1 MLYNNHSDIDKQKLL
16 NTLYLEQGL
25 SFHDIAVQL
34 DTYPNKVRRDA
45 MRFQIPIRDKSTAQQ
60 NALKTGKHKHPT
72 KGSKRSE
79 QVKNKIGKSVMD
91 SYENLPDDQKDIR
104 KEKAKQRWDSLSQ
117 DEQKSRLSAANKAVR
132 VSSKVGSK
140 LEHFLLK
147 RLIQDGYTPEFHK
160 EQVLSN
166 TKLQIDLYLP
176 TIVTAIE
183 VDGPSHF
190 LPVWGEESLK
200 KNIKYD
206 NKKSG
211 LIIGKG
217 LNLVRIKQTHDFSE
231 ARATAVYTKLIEI
244 ISNHTKVFVQSKIIE
259 IED

>member
-1 MLYNNHSDIDKQKLL
+1 MLYSNYSDFDKKNLLTKLYID
-16 NTLYLEQGL
+16 QGL
-25 SFHDIAVQL
+25 SFHDIATQL

-45 MRFQIPIRDKSTAQQ
+45 MKFQIPIRDKSTAQQ

-91 SYENLPDDQKDIR
+91 SYESLSDNQKDIR

-117 DEQKSRLSAANKAVR
+117 DEQKARLSAANKAVR

-147 RLIQDGYTPEFHK
+147 RLIQDGYNPEFHK

-183 VDGPSHF
+183 IDGPSHF

-217 LNLVRIKQTHDFSE
+217 LNLIRIKQTHDFSE
-231 ARATAVYTKLIEI
+231 ARATTVYTKLTEI
-244 ISNHTKVFVQSKIIE
+244 LSNHTKVFIQSKIIE

>member
-1 MLYNNHSDIDKQKLL
+1 MLYSNYSDFDKKALLTKLYID
-16 NTLYLEQGL
+16 QGL
-25 SFHDIAVQL
+25 SFHDIATQL

-45 MRFQIPIRDKSTAQQ
+45 MKFQIPIRDKSTAQQ

-91 SYENLPDDQKDIR
+91 SYESLSDNQKDIR

-117 DEQKSRLSAANKAVR
+117 DEQKARLSAANKAVR

-147 RLIQDGYTPEFHK
+147 RLIQDGYNPEFHK

-183 VDGPSHF
+183 IDGPSHF

-217 LNLVRIKQTHDFSE
+217 LNLIRIKQTHDFSE
-231 ARATAVYTKLIEI
+231 ARATTVYTKLTEI
-244 ISNHTKVFVQSKIIE
+244 LSNHTKVFIQSKIIE

>member
-1 MLYNNHSDIDKQKLL
+1 MLYNSYSDIDKQKLL
-16 NTLYLEQGL
+16 TKLYIDQGL
-25 SFHDIAVQL
+25 SFHDIATQL

-45 MRFQIPIRDKSTAQQ
+45 MKFQIPIRDKSTAQQ

-72 KGSKRSE
+72 KGHKRSE

-91 SYENLPDDQKDIR
+91 SYESLPDDQKDIR
-104 KEKAKQRWDSLSQ
+104 KEKARQRWDSLSE
-117 DEQKSRLSAANKAVR
+117 DEKKERLSAANKAVR

-147 RLIQDGYTPEFHK
+147 RLIKDGYSPEFHK

-176 TIVTAIE
+176 TIATAIE
-183 VDGPSHF
+183 IDGPSHF

-200 KNIKYD
+200 KNIEYD

-231 ARATAVYTKLIEI
+231 ARANEVYVKLIEI
-244 ISNHTKVFVQSKIIE
+244 ISNHNQVFTQSKIVE

>member
-1 MLYNNHSDIDKQKLL
+1 MLYKNYSDIDKQKLL
-16 NTLYLEQGL
+16 TKLYVDQGL
-25 SFHDIAVQL
+25 SFHDIAAQL

-45 MRFQIPIRDKSTAQQ
+45 MKFNIPIRDKSTAQQ

-72 KGSKRSE
+72 KGNKRSE

-91 SYENLPDDQKDIR
+91 SYENLPDDQKDVR
-104 KEKAKQRWDSLSQ
+104 KEKAKQRWDALSE
-117 DEQKSRLSAANKAVR
+117 DERKARLSAANKAVR
-132 VSSKVGSK
+132 VSSKLGSK

-147 RLIQDGYTPEFHK
+147 RLIQDGYNPEFHK

-176 TIVTAIE
+176 TIATAIE
-183 VDGPSHF
+183 IDGPSHF

-231 ARATAVYTKLIEI
+231 ARANDVYAKLIEI
-244 ISNHTKVFVQSKIIE
+244 ISNHNKVFTQSKIVE

>member
-1 MLYNNHSDIDKQKLL
+1 MLYSNYSDIDKQKIL
-16 NTLYLEQGL
+16 NRLYIEQGL

-45 MRFQIPIRDKSTAQQ
+45 MKFKIPIRDKSTAQQ

-79 QVKNKIGKSVMD
+79 QVKNKIGKAVMD
-91 SYENLPDDQKDIR
+91 SYESLPDDQKDIR

-117 DEQKSRLSAANKAVR
+117 DEQKARLSAANKAVR

-147 RLIQDGYTPEFHK
+147 RLIQDGYNPEFHK

-217 LNLVRIKQTHDFSE
+217 LNLIRIKQTHDFSE
-231 ARATAVYTKLIEI
+231 ARANAVYAKLIEI
-244 ISNHTKVFVQSKIIE
+244 LSNHTKVFIQSKIIE

>member
-1 MLYNNHSDIDKQKLL
+1 MLYKNYSDIDKQKMLRS
-16 NTLYLEQGL
+16 LYIDQNL
-25 SFHDIAVQL
+25 SFHDIATEL
-34 DTYPNKVRRDA
+34 NTYANKVRRDA
-45 MRFQIPIRDKSTAQQ
+45 IKFQIPIRDKSTAQQ

-72 KGSKRSE
+72 KGSKRSD

-147 RLIQDGYTPEFHK
+147 RLIQDGYNPEFHK

-183 VDGPSHF
+183 IDGPSHF

-206 NKKSG
+206 SKKSG

-217 LNLVRIKQTHDFSE
+217 LNLIRIKQTHDFSE
-231 ARATAVYTKLIEI
+231 ARANAVYAKLKDI
-244 ISNHTKVFVQSKIIE
+244 ISNHNKVFTQSKIVE

>member
-1 MLYNNHSDIDKQKLL
+1 M
-16 NTLYLEQGL
+16 
-25 SFHDIAVQL
+25 
-34 DTYPNKVRRDA
+34 
-45 MRFQIPIRDKSTAQQ
+45 
-60 NALKTGKHKHPT
+60 
-72 KGSKRSE
+72 
-79 QVKNKIGKSVMD
+79 
-91 SYENLPDDQKDIR
+91 
-104 KEKAKQRWDSLSQ
+104 
-117 DEQKSRLSAANKAVR
+117 
-132 VSSKVGSK
+132 
-140 LEHFLLK
+140 
-147 RLIQDGYTPEFHK
+147 
-160 EQVLSN
+160 
-166 TKLQIDLYLP
+166 QIDLYLP